1 MYLCAT
7 RCFASLAC
15 GVALIEWILQAFAVV
30 WLFRAIAGRKRS
42 REHFRTGARADMTK
56 MSTVDEASASTS
68 GDSDELQWRFSQIK
82 GNLDVEENPTDG
94 ECLGGVRGR
103 ERRAEREIRSAP
115 LIRLRQ
121 YWTN

>member
-1 MYLCAT
+1 
-7 RCFASLAC
+7 
-15 GVALIEWILQAFAVV
+15 
-30 WLFRAIAGRKRS
+30 
-42 REHFRTGARADMTK
+42 MTK

-94 ECLGGVRGR
+94 ECLGGKGKRAR
-103 ERRAEREIRSAP
+103 ERREEREIGSAP
-115 LIRLRQ
+115 LIRLRE